1 MGGKKITREC
11 LKCTVRKSL
20 KALCGGF
27 ETALLALLGPELEA
41 TEVGFH
47 SPLLMVPWV
56 PSHRGLKAGRTGI
69 GEAAPG
75 SPGCTWGWV
84 AALGM
89 EKGKAR
95 ISLSLLSSSCQKVAS
110 LSVPSPG
117 RVHCRAGFSE
127 SFLGAWCRAQGQ
139 GSLDFVWS

>member
-1 MGGKKITREC
+1 MGGKKITHEC

-110 LSVPSPG
+110 LCSLSGP
-117 RVHCRAGFSE
+117 
-127 SFLGAWCRAQGQ
+127 
-139 GSLDFVWS
+139 GSLSGWLFRVIPGGMVQSAGPGLP